1 MAKNIRRIFAM
12 IMVVAMFVSVLPM
25 QTLAAET
32 VHTTETS
39 PENLTT
45 DVYTTIDDEGNETV
59 VVKITKGEYVDENG
73 NVITVDR
80 EETIDMTGKKPLSS
94 GEETKEWTEEDTGD
108 EAGQP
113 EVVVPITPGQPT
125 QGTAGVDESAPV
137 TNPDGSVTTTTTTD
151 RTVDVET
158 SEEKV
163 TFITQGSNLEALQ
176 SELKYD
182 PNDEADQKAKK
193 KETDLYTDNGHF
205 TDPDS
210 IAVTDAPDDASF
222 KFIGTGDYSGHYVS
236 HILVIYERDE
246 AGNPIKDENGEYVIK
261 ELQHA
266 SNGDVLTYGGVPTTN
281 LNGPFDQAT
290 GTRPEQFLLK
300 NENGDTVYGYCID
313 LNTGAEKNYW
323 YQIGNLEDNDYYA
336 SEEAE
341 NHVRN
346 IVTNGYWGTAE
357 GTGSMDKIKEDLK
370 AAVAAG
376 TVDSEYD
383 IQFVTRRKY
392 KAGDELQEGEY
403 LAVNKGTTYVC
414 RQIEQHVVLTDEIID
429 AFTNGEA
436 LDATQSAIWSFANGS
451 KYALDGT
458 DRVIVGDITYASSAM
473 GDSLNGENDF
483 EGAARTLAFYNY
495 LISLNAQLD
504 STVVINDKNN
514 LEDINLVIGDKVEEN
529 ENNKDSNQDND
540 VYHAEL
546 NFSLAFT
553 PDPESDDLLVHITYV
568 ENGEPVTVTRRLAG
582 ENTEGRTHDTI
593 TPDENGVYVLSG
605 LHLAENT
612 EMTFDLRL
620 EGTQYLE
627 NGVYVYTA
635 QGGVNKS
642 QTMVG
647 MAEGTNSVDVSKSVT
662 VQFNVDENN
671 HVVAERKWSDDDK
684 PGNTP
689 IPEDPEEEEQD
700 PPVIYRLD
708 PDAEEEIPEEPVPLA
723 APVVTGSNSYLW
735 ILVVMM
741 AVCSIVVI
749 NVSGKKNYAA

>member
-59 VVKITKGEYVDENG
+59 VVKITKGEYTDENG
-73 NVITVDR
+73 NVVTVDR
-80 EETIDMTGKKPLSS
+80 EETIDLTGKKPLSS
-94 GEETKEWTEEDTGD
+94 GDETKHWVEEDTGD
-108 EAGQP
+108 EVGQP
-113 EVVVPITPGQPT
+113 EVVAPITPGKPT
-125 QGTAGVDESAPV
+125 QGVAGETTETV

-151 RTVDVET
+151 RTIDVET

-163 TFITQGSNLEALQ
+163 TFITQGTDLDALQ
-176 SELKYD
+176 SELKFD
-182 PNDEADQKAKK
+182 PNNEQDQKDKK
-193 KETDLYTDNGHF
+193 KETDLYTDTGHF

-210 IAVTDAPDDASF
+210 ITVTGAPDDASF

-246 AGNPIKDENGEYVIK
+246 DGNPIKDENGEYVIK

-290 GTRPEQFLLK
+290 GTRPQQFLLK

-383 IQFVTRRKY
+383 IKFVTRTKY

-514 LEDINLVIGDKVEEN
+514 LENINLVIGDKVEEN
-529 ENNKDSNQDND
+529 ESNKDDNQDND

-689 IPEDPEEEEQD
+689 VPEDPEEEEQD

-708 PDAEEEIPEEPVPLA
+708 PEAEEEIPEEPVPLA
-723 APVVTGSNSYLW
+723 APVITGSNSYLW

-741 AVCSIVVI
+741 AVCGIVVI
-749 NVSGKKNYAA
+749 NVSGKKYAA